1 MDETP
6 DETPLDYGRMI
17 AEALRDV
24 ARQALRQVAEEGLP
38 GEHHLFLTFHT
49 RAEGV
54 RVPPY
59 LRDQYPDEMT
69 VVLQNQYWDLEVD
82 AEAFGVT
89 LAFGGQHHHVVV
101 PFAALTAFADPAAQ
115 LGLRFEPVAEGEEGA
130 EEGAEESD
138 AGAGGAFASGASAAR
153 DEAAAPASSG
163 GGADVVQFDRFR
175 KRDRD

>member
-1 MDETP
+1 MEET
-6 DETPLDYGRMI
+6 TLDYGRMI

-24 ARQALRQVAEEGLP
+24 PRQALQQVSREGLP

-54 RVPPY
+54 RVPPH

-82 AEAFGVT
+82 SEAFGVT
-89 LAFGGQHHHVVV
+89 LAFGGRRHHVVV
-101 PFAALTAFADPAAQ
+101 PFAALTAFADPTAQ
-115 LGLRFEPVAEGEEGA
+115 LGLRFEPVEEGA
-130 EEGAEESD
+130 DGGDEGADDAAGDALGEAPAGEAPPVSD
-138 AGAGGAFASGASAAR
+138 GAA
-153 DEAAAPASSG
+153 AAAPSG
-163 GGADVVQFDRFR
+163 GGAEVVQFDRFR